1 MGHRIRQ
8 GRDAHDAP
16 TRQGGGSVLRRFDRR
31 EHRLSARDG
40 APRGRPGGTA
50 RDRVVRHRRALSLEG
65 LQRRVVAGERDPGE
79 RAGDRSAPPRR
90 EERHGRAAARFR
102 GAERHGPP
110 GAEPDE
116 HVQRVAAA
124 GARRW
129 GRRGRRVRARA
140 DGESAGRPLAPRSA
154 GRGPDGSA
162 LPGRGRRCPGRPAQR
177 VALPRDARRPGAPG
191 GEARRHRDPLRSAA
205 SAGRD
210 PLMRITVLTG
220 GASAE
225 RTVAFAGA
233 AQIVEALRGRGHK
246 VEVVDTVTGLLS
258 PGDEGQ
264 LLTGA
269 VGREPPSVA
278 ELDAREREFLSDGLS
293 QLDAV
298 KGADVLLL
306 CLHAGRGEGGTLQAI
321 LDVIGAPYTGSGA
334 MASALAMDK
343 DLSKRLFRAAGVPVP
358 AWFMAPVAPEDVTT
372 ALGWPVIVKP
382 SKMGSSVGMTLVRNP
397 EGLDAAVEV
406 ARAFDTEVMAEQFI
420 PGRELT
426 VGVLGDVPLP
436 VGEIIPKHEL
446 FDYECK
452 YTPGMSE
459 ELFPATLDTALA
471 RQLQELALTAHR
483 ALKLGGYSRVDFRLS
498 PEGDIFCL
506 EANTLPGMTRTS
518 LLPQAARA
526 AGIEF
531 PELCERICRLAGGGN
546 SGSARGG

>member
-1 MGHRIRQ
+1 MM
-8 GRDAHDAP
+8 
-16 TRQGGGSVLRRFDRR
+16 
-31 EHRLSARDG
+31 
-40 APRGRPGGTA
+40 
-50 RDRVVRHRRALSLEG
+50 RV
-65 LQRRVVAGERDPGE
+65 
-79 RAGDRSAPPRR
+79 
-90 EERHGRAAARFR
+90 
-102 GAERHGPP
+102 
-110 GAEPDE
+110 
-116 HVQRVAAA
+116 
-124 GARRW
+124 
-129 GRRGRRVRARA
+129 
-140 DGESAGRPLAPRSA
+140 
-154 GRGPDGSA
+154 
-162 LPGRGRRCPGRPAQR
+162 
-177 VALPRDARRPGAPG
+177 
-191 GEARRHRDPLRSAA
+191 
-205 SAGRD
+205 
-210 PLMRITVLTG
+210 TVLTG

-233 AQIVEALRGRGHK
+233 AQIVEALRARGHT
-246 VEVVDTVTGLLS
+246 VAVVDTVSGLLS
-258 PGDEGQ
+258 PGEERQ

-278 ELDAREREFLSDGLS
+278 ELDAREREFLSNGLS

-343 DLSKRLFRAAGVPVP
+343 DLAKRLFRGAGVPVP
-358 AWFMAPVAPEDVTT
+358 AWFMAPVVPEDVTT
-372 ALGWPVIVKP
+372 ALGWPAIVKP
-382 SKMGSSVGMTLVRNP
+382 SRMGSSVGMTLVRSAK
-397 EGLDAAVEV
+397 GLDPAVQL
-406 ARAFDTEVMAEQFI
+406 AREYDSEVMVEQFI

-459 ELFPATLDTALA
+459 EIFPAKLDTKLA
-471 RQLQELALTAHR
+471 RQLQELALAAHR
-483 ALKLGGYSRVDFRLS
+483 ALKLGGYSRIDFRLS

-526 AGIEF
+526 AGVEF
-531 PELCERICRLAGGGN
+531 PELCERICRLAGN
-546 SGSARGG
+546 SGSGRGG